1 MRRIQVAVLAVVLAA
16 CSADDAPLVATDVVV
31 TEPRPGTQMTAG
43 YLALSNNSA
52 QPITI
57 TRVLSSEFA
66 SVEMHESVIEDG
78 VARMYPLG
86 ELTVPDGGKVT
97 FEPGG
102 KHLMLTQPTADSDSV
117 SLEFY
122 AGEAVVLTV
131 NVPFTE

>member
-86 ELTVPDGGKVT
+86 ELTVPDGGK
-97 FEPGG
+97 
-102 KHLMLTQPTADSDSV
+102 
-117 SLEFY
+117 
-122 AGEAVVLTV
+122 
-131 NVPFTE
+131 